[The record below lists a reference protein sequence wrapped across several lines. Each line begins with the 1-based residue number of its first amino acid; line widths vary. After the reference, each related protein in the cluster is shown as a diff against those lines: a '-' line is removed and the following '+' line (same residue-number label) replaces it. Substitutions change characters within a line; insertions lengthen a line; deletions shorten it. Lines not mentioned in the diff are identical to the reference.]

1 MRTKELAKILAEKG
15 LTPEQVAKLVVRYE
29 KQKERAKE
37 YQRQKY
43 YKVSIAVPKEKVDV
57 ISKQL
62 GIPKDLV
69 KKYLAG
75 IKAVSS
81 VPEDV
86 RRRIKEFLK

>member
-15 LTPEQVAKLVVRYE
+15 LTPEQVAKLVERYE